1 MLSQIPQCAAF
12 DQRIFELW
20 HGLCYNYII
29 DKRRKSMKETAIKM
43 HLYIQGAN
51 FTAVEADALL
61 KIITQQATKAGIPM
75 TFQIHEVE
83 VTDDGK

>member
-1 MLSQIPQCAAF
+1 M
-12 DQRIFELW
+12 
-20 HGLCYNYII
+20 CYNYII

-43 HLYIQGAN
+43 HLYIQGADFN
-51 FTAVEADALL
+51 AEQADALL

-75 TFQIHEVE
+75 TFQIYEVE